1 MNKEELATA
10 VASKTGITKKLAET
24 VVDAVMDTV
33 ADVVR
38 DGDKVTIAGFGT
50 FALVERAARKGRNP
64 KTGQM
69 IEIAPRKAPRFVPGK
84 KFREMAL

>member
-1 MNKEELATA
+1 MNKEELAIA

-38 DGDKVTIAGFGT
+38 MAISHDCRLRNFCPGGT
-50 FALVERAARKGRNP
+50 SGTQRPESEDRSDD
-64 KTGQM
+64 
-69 IEIAPRKAPRFVPGK
+69 
-84 KFREMAL
+84 

>member
-10 VASKTGITKKLAET
+10 VAAKTGITKKTAEE
-24 VVDAVMDTV
+24 VVTAMLDTIS
-33 ADVVR
+33 DIVR
-38 DGDKVTIAGFGT
+38 DGDKVTLAGFGT

-69 IEIAPRKAPRFVPGK
+69 IEIAATKAPRFTPGK
-84 KFREMAL
+84 KLKEMAR